1 MSGMSNPLAAHVES
15 HILKGDS
22 EVSFWKTLT
31 RPSPAMVVALI
42 ALFASLAGTATA
54 AKVLITSRDI
64 KNGTIR
70 LVDLNKQTRKQL
82 TAHAQRAAR
91 ADVADSA
98 DSVTDEATGNTISA
112 SSDPSAGALLP
123 LSADGHFP
131 GSVLPNI
138 AARIYNSTDEP
149 VPLQI
154 AGGPVKLLTFDR
166 VSFDTAHLFD
176 PSHPTRLRAP
186 TTGVYVI
193 NANVSWQVTG
203 TLGRNRAVVVYVNNH
218 AVSIDQ
224 RPPAQETRQI
234 VTTLYRL
241 NAGDEVEVGVGQDEA
256 GSINADAVGDY
267 APSLAMA
274 WIAPG

>member
-1 MSGMSNPLAAHVES
+1 M
-15 HILKGDS
+15 I
-22 EVSFWKTLT
+22 
-31 RPSPAMVVALI
+31 VALI
-42 ALFASLAGTATA
+42 ALLMSLGGTATA
-54 AKVLITSRDI
+54 AKMLITSKDI

-70 LVDLNKQTRKQL
+70 LVDLNKHTRKQL
-82 TAHAQRAAR
+82 TAHARRAAR

-98 DSVTDEATGNTISA
+98 DSVTDEATGDTVSA
-112 SSDPSAGALLP
+112 SSDPTAGDLLP
-123 LSADGHFP
+123 LSADGRFP
-131 GSVLPNI
+131 GSVLPNV

-154 AGGPVKLLTFDR
+154 PGGPVMRLTFDR

-186 TTGVYVI
+186 VGGVYLI
-193 NANVSWQVTG
+193 TTNVSWQIAG
-203 TLGRNRAVVVYVNNH
+203 TYGLNRAVVVYVNGN

-224 RPPAQETRQI
+224 RPPAQETRQV

-256 GSINADAVGDY
+256 GVLNADAVGDY